1 MPVEIIGISDESDIH
16 LLRTL
21 SKPNAIPRVETRAND
36 HPPLI
41 IPQDVPPHPW
51 SPEGRLLAAAR
62 PAAPYAVM
70 PGELDLGGPAEK

>member
-1 MPVEIIGISDESDIH
+1 MEVIGISDESDIR

-21 SKPNAIPRVETRAND
+21 SKPNAIPKVETGAGD

-51 SPEGRLLAAAR
+51 SPEGRLLAAKR
-62 PAAPYAVM
+62 SAAPYTVM
-70 PGELDLGGPAEK
+70 PGELVLGGPAEK